1 MEMTGSR
8 AVRSLLH
15 LFSAAVTVIAMV
27 GSTTTHADA
36 HAPGAASRE
45 RRHVK
50 RRARSQIGTNYSSG
64 GSSPSGGFDCSGF
77 TRWTYL
83 DHGARLPHSSM
94 DQFQLAGRNG
104 NRRVWRR
111 RNLKVGD
118 LVFHK
123 TTSARVGHAGI
134 YVGRGKFISSTS
146 SGGVRRRSIWDPYY
160 WGPRWAGATRLR
172 VTRNL

>member
-1 MEMTGSR
+1 MTRSR
-8 AVRSLLH
+8 IVRSPLH
-15 LFSAAVTVIAMV
+15 LFSAAVAVVAMV
-27 GSTTTHADA
+27 GTSSIPADA
-36 HAPGAASRE
+36 HAPGGTSRE
-45 RRHVK
+45 RRHIK
-50 RRARSQIGTNYSSG
+50 RRARSQIGTDYRYG
-64 GSSPSGGFDCSGF
+64 GSSPSSGFDCSGF
-77 TRWTYL
+77 TRWTYA
-83 DHGARLPHSSM
+83 DHGARIPHSSM
-94 DQFQLAGRNG
+94 EQFRLAGENG

-111 RNLKVGD
+111 GRLEVGD